1 MSADEKL
8 SPANIKDLFTT
19 LFQEESAV
27 VIVVDKQNQNE
38 VLEYRIEPLAEVVA
52 TLAMN
57 GLGTAIDLN
66 PENQP
71 SLEVNHKL

>member
-8 SPANIKDLFTT
+8 SPATIKDLFTT

-27 VIVVDKQNQNE
+27 VIVVDKHNQNE

-52 TLAMN
+52 TLALN
-57 GLGTAIDLN
+57 GLGTTLERN
-66 PENQP
+66 PKN
-71 SLEVNHKL
+71 